1 MYIEYAKEWSIGY
14 SLPIIRFARV
24 HESVRIL
31 VIGDRLGVTGNQ
43 KEKKKI
49 FHINGT
55 DYDYEYHDE
64 L

>member
-1 MYIEYAKEWSIGY
+1 MEYRLLSADH
-14 SLPIIRFARV
+14 PIR
-24 HESVRIL
+24 ESVRECARIL

-55 DYDYEYHDE
+55 DYDYDYRDE
-64 L
+64 P